1 MIDRHSFNS
10 SSSTHTTHSIM
21 ASNGNNNT
29 TDVSVS
35 VSFLAEMARI
45 VGSTG
50 DYLIFDGQDEA
61 VDFLR
66 GNDYTIFTEEDDIT
80 EWVKEN
86 KSVEDVFDNEEMI
99 AYVSDAC
106 SPDDVFTDE
115 QLQEYIKDN
124 CLPAEVFEPEKIKEA
139 YKYLVNMG
147 DITEE
152 TFGRCEVEVKEEY
165 HSSRYE
171 KVLKPRH
178 QADEERWCGIIRS
191 LTADN
196 EALKAEIATLK
207 QAITTVLKFAS

>member
-1 MIDRHSFNS
+1 
-10 SSSTHTTHSIM
+10 M

-66 GNDYTIFTEEDDIT
+66 GNDYTIFTDEDDIT

-86 KSVEDVFDNEEMI
+86 KAVEDVFDNEEMI
-99 AYVSDAC
+99 TYISDAC
-106 SPDDVFTDE
+106 SPD
-115 QLQEYIKDN
+115 
-124 CLPAEVFEPEKIKEA
+124 EVFEENQLAEWVGYNCDAVDVFSAEDIKQA
-139 YKYLVNMG
+139 YKHLVNTG

-152 TFGRCEVEVKEEY
+152 AFGVSVEVKEEY
-165 HSSRYE
+165 HSSHYE

-178 QADEERWCGIIRS
+178 QADEVRFVGIIHS
-191 LTADN
+191 LKEDNEQLTADN

>member
-1 MIDRHSFNS
+1 
-10 SSSTHTTHSIM
+10 M

-106 SPDDVFTDE
+106 SPDDVFE
-115 QLQEYIKDN
+115 ESVLAEWVGDN
-124 CLPAEVFEPEKIKEA
+124 CDAIDVFSAEDIKQA
-139 YKYLVNMG
+139 YKHLVNTG

-152 TFGRCEVEVKEEY
+152 TFGEEKTSGRLIKLVVPDETLLQAYEELKVENEELTKEM
-165 HSSRYE
+165 E
-171 KVLKPRH
+171 KRH
-178 QADEERWCGIIRS
+178 QDILDYHKE
-191 LTADN
+191 N